1 MQIKKR
7 KNTNILATIGPATS
21 SHEKLSKLMEAGAD
35 GFRLNFSHG
44 AYETHKSNYDTIRQ
58 IEKETGKYIAI
69 LADMQGP
76 KLRVGKFKQEAHLLV
91 EKQKFRLDMNE
102 ELGDETRA
110 NLPHKEI
117 FEAIKVG
124 DELLVNDGNIC
135 LVVDACGKDFIDT
148 TVKYGGYISSN
159 KGVNL
164 PNTVLNIAALT
175 PKDLKDMEY
184 ALSLGVDYIG
194 LSFVQTAEDVIYAK
208 KLINGRAWVIS
219 KIEKP
224 SAIDDLDAIVQ
235 ESDVIMIARG
245 DLGVECPIQSVPTL
259 QKKIVATCRKFGKP
273 VIVATQMLESM
284 INNPMPTRAEVSD
297 VANAVYEGVDTV
309 MLSGETAVGKYPMY
323 SVAMMKKIIENV
335 ESDSMYRTYVKNIDH
350 LIRCSDASCA
360 IPHAATA
367 VSEVLNNVA
376 AIASYTMTGKTT
388 LAVAKERPAQPI
400 IAISTNEAV
409 ARRLAL
415 VWGSSSFI
423 IDEVVTDFD
432 EMQKTVINIAKEKAF
447 AKIGDYVVI
456 TAGVPFNQV
465 GHTNLLQTVI
475 VK

>member
-21 SHEKLSKLMEAGAD
+21 SHEKLSKLMDAGAD

-44 AYETHKSNYDTIRQ
+44 AYEDHKKNYDTIRKL
-58 IEKETGKYIAI
+58 EKEKGKYFAI

-76 KLRVGKFKQEAHLLV
+76 KLRVGKFKEDKHLLV
-91 EKQKFRLDMNE
+91 EKQKFRLDMDKA
-102 ELGDETRA
+102 LGDETRA

-117 FEAIKVG
+117 FEALKPG
-124 DELLVNDGNIC
+124 DELLINDGNIS
-135 LVVDACGKDFIDT
+135 LVVDKCGKDYAET
-148 TVKYGGYISSN
+148 TVKYGGYISAH

-164 PNTVLNIAALT
+164 PDTKLDIAALT
-175 PKDLKDMEY
+175 PKDKKDLEY

-194 LSFVQTAEDVIYAK
+194 LSFVQTAEDVRYAK
-208 KLINGRAWVIS
+208 KLIKGRAWVIS

-224 SAIDDLDAIVQ
+224 SAIADLDAIVQ

-259 QKKIVATCRKFGKP
+259 QKKIVSTCRKFGKP

-284 INNPMPTRAEVSD
+284 IVNPMPTRAEVSD

-309 MLSGETAVGKYPMY
+309 MLSGETAVGKYPIF

-335 ESDSMYRTYVKNIDH
+335 EDDPMYRNYMKNTGEI
-350 LIRCSDASCA
+350 IKCSDAGSA
-360 IPHAATA
+360 IPHAATS

-376 AIASYTMTGKTT
+376 AVASYTMTGKTT
-388 LAVAKERPAQPI
+388 LAVAKERPGQPI
-400 IAISTNEAV
+400 IAISTNEVV

-423 IDEVVTDFD
+423 IKEVIIDFD
-432 EMQKTVINIAKEKAF
+432 EMQKTAIKFAKEKAF
-447 AKIGDYVVI
+447 AKSGDCIVI
-456 TAGVPFNQV
+456 TAGVPFNKV
-465 GHTNLLQTVI
+465 GHTNLLQTVL